1 MSSANLPTLSLS
13 ALLSIAVAGC
23 SHSPAA
29 ERGRALAEQYQ
40 CGSCHTIPGVN
51 AANGQVAVTLESF
64 GRRSY
69 IAGRVPNL
77 EENLV
82 LWIVA
87 PDKLVPGTMMPSMG
101 VTPDDAKLIAAYLG
115 QLR

>member
-1 MSSANLPTLSLS
+1 MSSANLPTR
-13 ALLSIAVAGC
+13 ALFVLFATVLAGC

-29 ERGRALAEQYQ
+29 ERGRVLAQQYQ

-69 IAGRVPNL
+69 IAGHVPNT

-82 LWIVA
+82 LWIIA
-87 PDKLVPGTMMPSMG
+87 PDKVVPGTIMPSMG
-101 VTPDDAKLIAAYLG
+101 VTPDDAKAIAAYLG